1 MVSIAF
7 INKASSTSSFAID
20 LIKKNISKE
29 GIVFA
34 ENQTHGRGRY
44 GNKWIS
50 KKGNIFC
57 TIYKQVKSQKD
68 ILAAQYTSL
77 KIVKNYLLQ
86 VSVDR
91 KLIEIKEPNDILID
105 KQKVCGILIE
115 SIKFKNK
122 IFLIVGIGLNL
133 IKAPKIKNY
142 KTTYLDKYI
151 NKKITKLNFIK
162 YLEKK
167 IKNF

>member
-1 MVSIAF
+1 MFSIAF

-122 IFLIVGIGLNL
+122 TFLIVGIGLNL
-133 IKAPKIKNY
+133 VKAPKIKNY
-142 KTTYLDKYI
+142 KTTYLNKYI
-151 NKKITKLNFIK
+151 SRKITKLNFIK

-167 IKNF
+167 IKSF

>member
-1 MVSIAF
+1 MVTITF
-7 INKASSTSSFAID
+7 INKVPSTNSFAIN
-20 LIKKNISKE
+20 LIKKKISKE

-34 ENQTHGRGRY
+34 EHQTHGRARY

-50 KKGNIFC
+50 KKGNMFC
-57 TIYKQVKSQKD
+57 SIYKQVKNQKD
-68 ILAAQYTSL
+68 ILSAQFTSL
-77 KIVKNYLLQ
+77 RIVKNYLLQ
-86 VSVDR
+86 ASVNR

-105 KQKVCGILIE
+105 KQKVCGILVE

-133 IKAPKIKNY
+133 VKAPKIKNY
-142 KTTYLDKYI
+142 KTTYLNKYI
-151 NKKITKLNFIK
+151 SRKITKLDFIK

>member
-1 MVSIAF
+1 MVTITF
-7 INKASSTSSFAID
+7 INKVSSTSSFAID
-20 LIKKNISKE
+20 LIKKKISKK
-29 GIVFA
+29 GIIFA
-34 ENQTHGRGRY
+34 EHQTYGRGRY
-44 GNKWIS
+44 GNKWVS

-57 TIYKQVKSQKD
+57 SIYKQVKSKKD

-86 VSVDR
+86 ASINR

-105 KQKVCGILIE
+105 KQKVCGILVE
-115 SIKFKNK
+115 SIKFRNK

-133 IKAPKIKNY
+133 DKAPKIKNY
-142 KTTYLDKYI
+142 KTTYLNKYI
-151 NKKITKLNFIK
+151 SRKIRKLDFIK

-167 IKNF
+167 IKDF

>member
-1 MVSIAF
+1 MVTITF
-7 INKASSTSSFAID
+7 INKVPSTSSFAIN
-20 LIKKNISKE
+20 LIKKKISKE

-34 ENQTHGRGRY
+34 EHQTHGRGRY

-50 KKGNIFC
+50 KKGNMFC
-57 TIYKQVKSQKD
+57 SIYKQVKSQKD
-68 ILAAQYTSL
+68 ILSAQFTSL
-77 KIVKNYLLQ
+77 RIVKNYLLQ
-86 VSVDR
+86 ASVNR

-105 KQKVCGILIE
+105 KQKVCGILVE

-122 IFLIVGIGLNL
+122 IFLIVGVGLNL
-133 IKAPKIKNY
+133 VKAPKIKNY
-142 KTTYLDKYI
+142 KTTYLNKYI
-151 NKKITKLNFIK
+151 SRKITKLDFIK

>member
-44 GNKWIS
+44 GSKWIS

-91 KLIEIKEPNDILID
+91 KLIETKEPNDILID

-142 KTTYLDKYI
+142 KTTYLNKYI
-151 NKKITKLNFIK
+151 SRKITKLNFIK

>member
-1 MVSIAF
+1 MVTITF
-7 INKASSTSSFAID
+7 INKVSSTSSFAID
-20 LIKKNISKE
+20 LIKKKISKK
-29 GIVFA
+29 GIIFA
-34 ENQTHGRGRY
+34 EHQTYGRGRY
-44 GNKWIS
+44 GNKWVS

-57 TIYKQVKSQKD
+57 SIYKQVKSKKD

-86 VSVDR
+86 ASINR

-105 KQKVCGILIE
+105 KQKVCGILVE

-133 IKAPKIKNY
+133 VKAPKIKKY
-142 KTTYLDKYI
+142 KTTYLNKYI
-151 NKKITKLNFIK
+151 SRKITKLDFIK
-162 YLEKK
+162 HLEKK

>member
-133 IKAPKIKNY
+133 VKAPKIKNY

>member
-68 ILAAQYTSL
+68 IIAAQYTSL

-86 VSVDR
+86 VSVNR
-91 KLIEIKEPNDILID
+91 NLIEIKEPNDILID
-105 KQKVCGILIE
+105 KQKVCGILVE

-133 IKAPKIKNY
+133 VKAPKIKNY

>member
-57 TIYKQVKSQKD
+57 TIYKQAKSQKD

-133 IKAPKIKNY
+133 VKAPKIKNY
-142 KTTYLDKYI
+142 KTTYLNKYI
-151 NKKITKLNFIK
+151 SRKITKLNFIK

>member
-1 MVSIAF
+1 MVTITF
-7 INKASSTSSFAID
+7 INKVSSTSSFTTN
-20 LIKKNISKE
+20 LIKKKFSKE

-34 ENQTHGRGRY
+34 EHQTNGRGRY

-77 KIVKNYLLQ
+77 EIVKNYLLQ

-105 KQKVCGILIE
+105 KQKVCGILVE

-133 IKAPKIKNY
+133 VKAPKIKNY
-142 KTTYLDKYI
+142 KTTYLNKYI
-151 NKKITKLNFIK
+151 SRKITKLDFIK
-162 YLEKK
+162 HLEKK

>member
-1 MVSIAF
+1 MVTITF
-7 INKASSTSSFAID
+7 INKVPSTSSFAIN
-20 LIKKNISKE
+20 LIKNKISKE

-34 ENQTHGRGRY
+34 ENQTDGRGRY

-50 KKGNIFC
+50 KKGNMFC
-57 TIYKQVKSQKD
+57 SIYKQVKSQKD
-68 ILAAQYTSL
+68 ILSAQFTSL
-77 KIVKNYLLQ
+77 RIVKNYLLQ
-86 VSVDR
+86 ASVNR

-105 KQKVCGILIE
+105 KQKVCGILVE

-133 IKAPKIKNY
+133 VKAPKIKNY
-142 KTTYLDKYI
+142 KTTYLNKYI
-151 NKKITKLNFIK
+151 SRKITKLDFIK